1 MRSLERINNI
11 LRDLYIEE
19 EIKFRAYL
27 YKSKRIDR
35 KCKLY
40 LSILK
45 HRLEAREGEHGLSRR
60 IKYSRSSNRT
70 IIRIG

>member
-35 KCKLY
+35 KCKL
-40 LSILK
+40 
-45 HRLEAREGEHGLSRR
+45 
-60 IKYSRSSNRT
+60 
-70 IIRIG
+70 